1 MKQFFILC
9 ITLFAAGTLSAGE
22 TTSAAESTMSAGEW
36 TVTYKGYPY
45 KRTACDGPYYK
56 SGATVTLSSG
66 KPVSAEGKEFQGW
79 QYGAKIYQ
87 PGASFVMPNKDV
99 ELIPKW
105 KGDEALEGVQTPSG
119 RDRIQ
124 KILRNWQIV
133 IVRDGMEYDVL
144 GNIIK

>member
-1 MKQFFILC
+1 MKQSIIFF
-9 ITLFAAGTLSAGE
+9 ITLFVVG
-22 TTSAAESTMSAGEW
+22 TMSAGEW

-56 SGATVTLSSG
+56 SGATVTISSG

-79 QYGAKIYQ
+79 QYGTKIYQ
-87 PGASFVMPNKDV
+87 PGASFVMPDKDV

-105 KGDEALEGVQTPSG
+105 KGDEALEGVQSTEH
-119 RDRIQ
+119 RAQ
-124 KILRNWQIV
+124 KILRNGQLV